1 MATWTI
7 VTTKET
13 AAKIPN
19 NYFFFPVPFHYLTRT
34 TFQYWN
40 LSKFPYFHENL
51 QEMHAI
57 KRSWLRRRT
66 YSAVYTCSRSI
77 KMVWIW
83 KEFICLY
90 KYYNFGNSI
99 QSLTFLT
106 KYLSATPVT
115 EGKGRHRIRGNNSN
129 RPNLRDR
136 GQPIVL
142 WLKLTSKVEYA

>member
-34 TFQYWN
+34 TFQHWN

-66 YSAVYTCSRSI
+66 YSAYFIHVVDQSKWFGSERNLLVYI
-77 KMVWIW
+77 NIIILAIAFK
-83 KEFICLY
+83 
-90 KYYNFGNSI
+90 
-99 QSLTFLT
+99 
-106 KYLSATPVT
+106 A
-115 EGKGRHRIRGNNSN
+115 
-129 RPNLRDR
+129 
-136 GQPIVL
+136 
-142 WLKLTSKVEYA
+142 